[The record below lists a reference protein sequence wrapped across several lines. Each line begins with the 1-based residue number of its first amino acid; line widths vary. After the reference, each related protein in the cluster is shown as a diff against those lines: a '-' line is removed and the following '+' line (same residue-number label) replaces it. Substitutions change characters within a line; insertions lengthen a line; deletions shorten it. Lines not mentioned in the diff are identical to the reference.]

1 MGWLLLLS
9 VPIFYIVGIVAFISW
24 LIGLSSKNKVTR
36 RRYLETAVEEL
47 SQIIAKKPDKTLIQQ
62 FEAYKTELDSL
73 RKAET
78 VVMPKSTESKPAQ
91 APPTPAPIEIKEE
104 RTPPPKIVEE
114 RPGPSLQEEWSQ
126 FWTNWYS
133 DNSINLLLY
142 LGAFLIVAS
151 ASIYVGFQ
159 WETIGGVSK
168 AALLSLLTLTFFGFG
183 IWFYNVSK
191 IRQAGT
197 AFIATAALLIPF
209 NGLAW
214 YNFVLEPAGYS
225 IGSVWLATSIIAV
238 VAYSALAYTIRHP
251 FYTYIA
257 GFGGLSMIL
266 ATVNT
271 ADLNREFYILG
282 GIFSSFVLLLS
293 ARLFNQLKGDDLK
306 NYITPLTL
314 SAHIVMPISL
324 VFGLLLASVSGKL
337 FSFEVVTSAFL
348 ASLYYFVAYSFVR
361 EIGYLF
367 ASLIIFPVS
376 IFLFGKWVALPDVQ
390 IFIITEILAFFYLIA
405 SPLVKETFKKEC
417 EALTLTSHLIIP
429 VSLLLTF
436 ASAAT
441 LTNFFVA
448 ELALSSLLAALF
460 YFVAYYTSKESGY
473 LMVSQ
478 FVLALAVFLGGK
490 WLALTTTQIIVL
502 IEILCV
508 LYISASYFVR
518 NLKNEF
524 DATVLASNSILP
536 VVLLWLLFHASST
549 GTFFTS
555 GVVFASFIGSG
566 FYSLC
571 YLIKRSPVFLAV
583 SAALLP
589 ISVFLFGKW
598 AALTTLQAY
607 YLVEIALALFLAAS
621 YPLKAWGKEGSE
633 SLTVIALAYA
643 AAIFFIT
650 LGTDVAAFH
659 LTVFAALPAVY
670 GLAATYLQQN
680 SNYLYYNII
689 FVLIAVYLYFNDLL
703 GLRDSSY
710 FVGSAYLGLTVIFYL
725 IALTTKN
732 IAGGFRAF
740 VFATTASAV
749 LGFAFTVSEPAY
761 FLIGNII
768 VAVIFLDYAIRF
780 NRYDLIYISN
790 LFLYLG
796 LWSLLR
802 SFDASLMYYPLFFA
816 GLSYIFYIVSQSL
829 PEGLKNF
836 YRLTALIGSGAT
848 TVMFGALSQT
858 DSGGY
863 YSTSQGRYIYDN
875 IYADLERT
883 ALISSYAATFLYSID
898 ATLVKKVSLGYFASA
913 VGMFTYLW
921 QIKFLGV
928 TEIQAYTLPLGV
940 YFMVLAYFQRISG
953 NLANRDLLNYVGL
966 GFLFVPTFFQSF
978 SDAGAKYALLMGVEG
993 LIVFTLGTSLSY
1005 RTFIYTGIAAVVVA
1019 VISQTY
1025 EFVFS
1030 LPRWVITASA
1040 GMALLST
1047 AVYLLLH
1054 RKEEEPGK

>member
-9 VPIFYIVGIVAFISW
+9 VPIFYIVGLVAFISW
-24 LIGLSSKNKVTR
+24 IIGLSSKNKVNR
-36 RRYLETAVEEL
+36 RKYLETAVEEL
-47 SQIIAKKPDKTLIQQ
+47 SQVIAKKPDKTLIQQ
-62 FEAYKTELDSL
+62 FEAYKTELASL
-73 RKAET
+73 RRAET
-78 VVMPKSTESKPAQ
+78 VVMPEAAKATPTESPPA
-91 APPTPAPIEIKEE
+91 PAPIAVKEE
-104 RTPPPKIVEE
+104 KTLPPKIIEE
-114 RPGPSLQEEWSQ
+114 KPGPSLQEEWSQ

-183 IWFYNVSK
+183 TWFYNVPK
-191 IRQAGT
+191 IRQAGAT
-197 AFIATAALLIPF
+197 FIAIAALLIPF

-225 IGSVWLATSIIAV
+225 IGSVWLTTSIIAV
-238 VAYSALAYTIRHP
+238 VAYSALAYAIRHP

-266 ATVNT
+266 AIVNT

-293 ARLFNQLKGDDLK
+293 TRLFNQSKGDELK
-306 NYITPLTL
+306 NYITPLTI
-314 SAHIVMPISL
+314 SAHVVMPISL
-324 VFGLLLASVSGKL
+324 VFGLLLAAESGKL

-361 EIGYLF
+361 EVGYLF
-367 ASLIIFPVS
+367 ASLLILPIS
-376 IFLFGKWVALPDVQ
+376 IFLFGKWIALPDVQ
-390 IFIITEILAFFYLIA
+390 IFIITEVLAFIYLIV
-405 SPLVKETFKKEC
+405 SPLVKETFKKEY

-429 VSLLLTF
+429 VSLFLTF
-436 ASAAT
+436 ASAAA
-441 LTNFFVA
+441 LTNFFVV
-448 ELALSSLLAALF
+448 ELVLSSLLAALF
-460 YFVAYYTSKESGY
+460 YFVAYFVSKESNY
-473 LMVSQ
+473 LMISQ
-478 FVLALAVFLGGK
+478 FVLALTVFLGGK
-490 WLALTTTQIIVL
+490 WLALTTIQIVVL

-524 DATVLASNSILP
+524 DAMVLASNSILP
-536 VVLLWLLFHASST
+536 VVLLWLVFYASST

-555 GVVFASFIGSG
+555 GVVLASVIGSG

-571 YLIKRSPVFLAV
+571 YLIKRNPVFLVV
-583 SAALLP
+583 STALLP

-598 AALTTLQAY
+598 IALTTLQAY
-607 YLVEIALALFLAAS
+607 YLVEIVLALFLALS
-621 YPLKAWGKEGSE
+621 YPLKAWGKEDSE
-633 SLTVIALAYA
+633 SLTVVTLAYA
-643 AAIFFIT
+643 AAIFFIA
-650 LGTDVAAFH
+650 LGTDVVAFH

-670 GLAATYLQQN
+670 GLVATYLQQN

-689 FVLIAVYLYFNDLL
+689 FVLIAVYLYFNELL
-703 GLRDSSY
+703 GLGDRSY

-725 IALTTKN
+725 IALAAKN
-732 IAGGFRAF
+732 TEGGFRAF
-740 VFATTASAV
+740 VFATSASAV
-749 LGFAFTVSEPAY
+749 LGFAFTMLEPAY

-768 VAVIFLDYAIRF
+768 VAAIFLDYAIRF
-780 NRYDLIYISN
+780 NRRDLIYISN

-802 SFDASLMYYPLFFA
+802 SFDARLMYYPLFFA
-816 GLSYIFYIVSQSL
+816 GFSYIFYIVSQSL
-829 PEGLKNF
+829 PEAFRNF

-848 TVMFGALSQT
+848 TVVFGALSQT

-875 IYADLERT
+875 TYADLERT

-898 ATLVKKVSLGYFASA
+898 AALVKKATLGYFASA

-928 TEIQAYTLPLGV
+928 TETQVYTLPLGV

-978 SDAGAKYALLMGVEG
+978 SDAGAQYALLMGVEG
-993 LIVFTLGTSLSY
+993 LIVFALGTSLSY
-1005 RTFIYTGIAAVVVA
+1005 RTFIFTGIAAVVVA

-1030 LPRWVITASA
+1030 LPRWMITATA
-1040 GMALLST
+1040 GIILLST
-1047 AVYLLLH
+1047 AIYLLLH
-1054 RKEEEPGK
+1054 RKEEHQGK